1 MGGRTRTMFGWLV
14 AVVTLL
20 VAVPSR
26 AATPVFGPPLPVNGS
41 AASDTA
47 VDGAPRLATDGQGT
61 WLAVWAATGA
71 FGTDSDVLSARST
84 DHGVSWT
91 PPTPVNG
98 SASTD
103 EAFDFA
109 PAVATDGRG
118 TWVAVWA
125 ATNGADTDI
134 FVARS
139 TNAGSTWSTPAPLY
153 ADAASDAGNDDRP
166 QIAADAGGTWLVV
179 WDAPGRYGNDRDVLY
194 ARSLDGGVGWTAPAA
209 LGSNATTDRGTD
221 QRPQAAPDGAGGWL
235 AVWASTDSLGN
246 TIGIDFD
253 ILVTRS
259 TDGGATWSPVRA
271 LNGNA
276 GGDQSL
282 DDRPQLAT
290 DGAGTWVV
298 VWVSDDALGNT
309 IGPDLDVLTARS
321 VDGGVSW
328 STPQALNGNAATDTG
343 ADGAPVVATDGQGTW
358 VAVWETNDPMGGAL
372 GGTYDVVMAHSLDG
386 GANWAAPRQLDP
398 DAPADARRD
407 VSPQIVTDR
416 HGVWNAVWAGAGGTF
431 GADGDVLRAGGRE
444 RCGDGTVDPGE
455 QCDDGNTRGGD
466 ACPATCEFPPAPTPS
481 PTPTLA
487 GGGGAESTPGPI
499 GTTGAFPSADGTGG
513 SSGATPTVDPNAT
526 PTATTTGPTPT
537 VDPNATPTTT
547 ATGPTPT
554 IDPLATSTATPP
566 FEPGAPTASATSET
580 PLPTNTA
587 TPASGTGVPTPAPT
601 GFAGG
606 LASLSAAKAAVTCQ
620 RTLVK
625 AGAQLVGARLGH
637 LGRCARAVQR
647 CVQTLPDDAACLA
660 KAAARCDTALA
671 ALAKADAK
679 AAASV
684 RKRCGGAL
692 GFGDVLGAS
701 GVGFA
706 TLACLDGGAA
716 EHLDELIGCV
726 VGAHGCE
733 GARVFELLQPRAKE
747 LLRLPGMNAAR
758 LDAVVC
764 LPDHGGDGAG
774 VGDPAGLGKA
784 VDACGAAI
792 VKAGSAFVKKRLARQ
807 AKCADALFT
816 CVQLAPGNPACLS
829 KARTRCDQAAAAS
842 TADERALAAGIAKRC
857 NETTI
862 AYATLRAAGAANLDA
877 LATACAAVGVASLDG
892 LADYQQCVLRSEA
905 CRVATVLELQAPRL
919 AELLHLVDRP
929 FDGGICGELS

>member
-1 MGGRTRTMFGWLV
+1 MGGRRTVVSGCLV
-14 AVVTLL
+14 AAATLL
-20 VAVPSR
+20 VGAPIR
-26 AATPVFGPPLPVNGS
+26 AATPVFGPPLAVNGT

-47 VDGAPRLATDGQGT
+47 VDGAPRLVTDGQGT

-71 FGTDSDVLSARST
+71 FGADSDVLSSRST

-91 PPTPVNG
+91 SPVPVNG
-98 SASTD
+98 SPASD

-109 PAVATDGRG
+109 PAVATDGNG
-118 TWVAVWA
+118 TWVAVWT

-134 FVARS
+134 FVSRS
-139 TNAGSTWSTPAPLY
+139 TNAGATWSAPAPLY
-153 ADAASDAGNDDRP
+153 ADAASDTGNDDRP
-166 QIAADAGGTWLVV
+166 QIAVDDGGVWLVV
-179 WDAPGRYGNDRDVLY
+179 WDAPGRFGNDRDVLY

-221 QRPQAAPDGAGGWL
+221 QRPQPASDGAGGWL
-235 AVWASTDSLGN
+235 VVWASTDSLGN

-259 TDGGATWSPVRA
+259 ADGGITWSPVRA

-276 GGDQSL
+276 AGDHAL

-290 DGAGTWVV
+290 DGNGTWVV
-298 VWVSDDALGNT
+298 VWVSDDTLGDT
-309 IGPDLDVLTARS
+309 IGPDLDILTSRS
-321 VDGGVSW
+321 GDGGLTW
-328 STPQALNGNAATDTG
+328 STPHALNGNAATDTG

-372 GGTYDVVMAHSLDG
+372 GGTYDIVMAHSLDG
-386 GANWAAPRQLDP
+386 GANWSAPHQLDP
-398 DAPADARRD
+398 GAPSDARRD
-407 VSPQIVTDR
+407 VSPQIVTDGR
-416 HGVWNAVWAGAGGTF
+416 GLWNAVWAGAGGTF
-431 GADGDVLRAGGRE
+431 GADGDVLRAAGRE

-455 QCDDGNTRGGD
+455 QCDDGNTRDGD
-466 ACPATCEFPPAPTPS
+466 ACPATCEFPPLPTPIA
-481 PTPTLA
+481 TPTLA

-499 GTTGAFPSADGTGG
+499 GTSGGPPSANETGG
-513 SSGATPTVDPNAT
+513 PNGATPTVDPNAT
-526 PTATTTGPTPT
+526 PTAT
-537 VDPNATPTTT
+537 AT

-554 IDPLATSTATPP
+554 IDPLATPTVTPSGGPDVPTSTATS
-566 FEPGAPTASATSET
+566 AS
-580 PLPTNTA
+580 PLPTGGVTPGGGTA
-587 TPASGTGVPTPAPT
+587 VPTPAPT
-601 GFAGG
+601 GFGGG

-620 RTLVK
+620 RTIVK

-660 KAAARCDTALA
+660 KAAARCDNALVA
-671 ALAKADAK
+671 VAKADTK

-684 RKRCGGAL
+684 RKRCAGTLAFADVLGGAGL
-692 GFGDVLGAS
+692 GFG
-701 GVGFA
+701 

-716 EHLDELIGCV
+716 EHLDELVGCV
-726 VGAHGCE
+726 IGAHGCE
-733 GARVFELLQPRAKE
+733 GARVFEMLQPRAKE

-764 LPDHGGDGAG
+764 LPDHGGDGDG

-784 VDACGAAI
+784 VDGCGAAI
-792 VKAGSAFVKKRLARQ
+792 VKAGSAFVKKRLTRQ

-816 CVQLAPGNPACLS
+816 CVQLAPGNPACLG

-842 TADERALAAGIAKRC
+842 AADERALAAGIAKRC

-877 LATACAAVGVASLDG
+877 LAASCAAVGVSALEA
-892 LADYQQCVLRSEA
+892 LADYQQCVSRSEA
-905 CRVATVLELQAPRL
+905 CRVATLLELQAPRV
-919 AELLHLVDRP
+919 AELLTLAGRS
-929 FDGGICGELS
+929 FDLASCGSN

>member
-1 MGGRTRTMFGWLV
+1 MGGRTTKVFGWLV
-14 AVVTLL
+14 AAVTLL

-26 AATPVFGPPLPVNGS
+26 AATPVFGPPFPVNG
-41 AASDTA
+41 AAGSDTA

-71 FGTDSDVLSARST
+71 LGTDSDVLSARST

-91 PPTPVNG
+91 SPVPVNG
-98 SASTD
+98 SAATD

-109 PAVATDGRG
+109 PAVATDGDG

-125 ATNGADTDI
+125 ATNGPDTDI

-139 TNAGSTWSTPAPLY
+139 TNAGTTWSTPAPLY
-153 ADAASDAGNDDRP
+153 ADAASDTGNDDRP
-166 QIAADAGGTWLVV
+166 QIAVDGAGHWLVV
-179 WDAPGRYGNDRDVLY
+179 WDAPGRFGNDRDVLY

-209 LGSNATTDRGTD
+209 LGGNATTDRGTD
-221 QRPQAAPDGAGGWL
+221 QRPHAAPDGAGGWL
-235 AVWASTDSLGN
+235 VVWASTDSLGN

-253 ILVTRS
+253 IFVTRS

-276 GGDQSL
+276 IGDQAL

-298 VWVSDDALGNT
+298 VWVSDDTLADT

-321 VDGGVSW
+321 VDGGATW
-328 STPQALNGNAATDTG
+328 STPRALNGNAATDTG
-343 ADGAPVVATDGQGTW
+343 ADGAPVVATDRQGTW

-386 GANWAAPRQLDP
+386 GANWSTARQLDP
-398 DAPADARRD
+398 DAPTDARRD
-407 VSPQIVTDR
+407 VSPQIVTDA
-416 HGVWNAVWAGAGGTF
+416 HGVWNAVWAGAGGTL

-444 RCGDGTVDPGE
+444 RCGDGNVDPGE

-466 ACPATCEFPPAPTPS
+466 ACPATCEFPPAPTPIA
-481 PTPTLA
+481 TPTLA
-487 GGGGAESTPGPI
+487 GGGAESTPGPLATSS
-499 GTTGAFPSADGTGG
+499 GSPSATGTSGPN
-513 SSGATPTVDPNAT
+513 GATPTVDPNAT
-526 PTATTTGPTPT
+526 PTATAIGPTPT
-537 VDPNATPTTT
+537 A
-547 ATGPTPT
+547 
-554 IDPLATSTATPP
+554 DPLATPTATPTSGP
-566 FEPGAPTASATSET
+566 GGPTSTTPDASPTPTGGATPGAAT
-580 PLPTNTA
+580 
-587 TPASGTGVPTPAPT
+587 GIPTPAPP

-606 LASLSAAKAAVTCQ
+606 LSNRAAAKAAVACQ
-620 RTLVK
+620 RTIVK
-625 AGAQLVGARLGH
+625 AGAQLVSARLGH
-637 LGRCARAVQR
+637 LGRCARSVQR
-647 CVQTLPDDAACLA
+647 CVQTLPDDAACLT
-660 KAAARCDTALA
+660 KAAVRCDNALA

-684 RKRCGGAL
+684 RKRCGGTL
-692 GFGDVLGAS
+692 GFADVLGAA
-701 GVGFA
+701 GLGFGA
-706 TLACLDGGAA
+706 LACLDGGAA
-716 EHLDELIGCV
+716 EHLDEWVGCV

-747 LLRLPGMNAAR
+747 LLRLPGMHAAR

-784 VDACGAAI
+784 VDVCGGAI
-792 VKAGSAFVKKRLARQ
+792 VKAGSAFVKKRLARR

-816 CVQLAPGNPACLS
+816 CAQLAPGDPACLA
-829 KARTRCDQAAAAS
+829 KARARCDLAATAS
-842 TADERALAAGIAKRC
+842 AADERALGAGIAKRC

-862 AYATLRAAGAANLDA
+862 AYATLRVAGAANLDA
-877 LATACAAVGVASLDG
+877 LASSCAAVGVPALDS
-892 LADYQQCVLRSEA
+892 LADYQQCVARSEV
-905 CRVATVLELQAPRL
+905 CRVATLLELQAPRV
-919 AELLHLVDRP
+919 AELLAVAGRTFDRAAC
-929 FDGGICGELS
+929 GGR

>member
-1 MGGRTRTMFGWLV
+1 MGGRTTVVFGWLV
-14 AVVTLL
+14 AAATLL
-20 VAVPSR
+20 VGAPAR
-26 AATPVFGPPLPVNGS
+26 AATPVFGPPLAVNGT
-41 AASDTA
+41 ADGDTA
-47 VDGAPRLATDGQGT
+47 VDGAPRLATDAQGT

-91 PPTPVNG
+91 APAPVNG
-98 SASTD
+98 SAATD
-103 EAFDFA
+103 DAFDFA
-109 PAVATDGRG
+109 PAVATDGNG
-118 TWVAVWA
+118 TWVAVWV

-139 TNAGSTWSTPAPLY
+139 TNAGATWSAPAPLY
-153 ADAASDAGNDDRP
+153 ADAATDSGNDDRP
-166 QIAADAGGTWLVV
+166 QIAVDDAGTWLVV
-179 WDAPGRYGNDRDVLY
+179 WDAPGRFGNDRDILY
-194 ARSLDGGVGWTAPAA
+194 ARSLDGGVGWSAPAA

-221 QRPQAAPDGAGGWL
+221 QRPQPASDGAGGWL
-235 AVWASTDSLGN
+235 VVWASTDSLGN

-259 TDGGATWSPVRA
+259 TDGGITWSPVRA

-276 GGDQSL
+276 AGDQTL

-290 DGAGTWVV
+290 DGRGTWVV
-298 VWVSDDALGNT
+298 VWVSDDTLGDT
-309 IGPDLDVLTARS
+309 IGPDLDVLTSRS
-321 VDGGVSW
+321 GDGGLTW
-328 STPQALNGNAATDTG
+328 STPHALNGNAATDTG

-372 GGTYDVVMAHSLDG
+372 GGTYDIVMAHSLDG
-386 GANWAAPRQLDP
+386 GANWSAPHQLDP
-398 DAPADARRD
+398 GAPSDARRD
-407 VSPQIVTDR
+407 VSPQIVTDG
-416 HGVWNAVWAGAGGTF
+416 HGLWNAVWAGAGGTF
-431 GADGDVLRAGGRE
+431 GADGDVLRAAGRE

-466 ACPATCEFPPAPTPS
+466 ACPATCEFPPLPTPIA
-481 PTPTLA
+481 TPTLS
-487 GGGGAESTPGPI
+487 GGGGAESTPGPV
-499 GTTGAFPSADGTGG
+499 GTSGGSPTGNGTGAPN
-513 SSGATPTVDPNAT
+513 GATPTVDPNAT
-526 PTATTTGPTPT
+526 PTAT
-537 VDPNATPTTT
+537 

-554 IDPLATSTATPP
+554 IDPLATPTTTPTATATSDPGVP
-566 FEPGAPTASATSET
+566 TETAATGAPTPTNGTTPGGATS
-580 PLPTNTA
+580 
-587 TPASGTGVPTPAPT
+587 VPTPAPT

-606 LASLSAAKAAVTCQ
+606 LSNLSVAKAAVTCQ
-620 RTLVK
+620 RAIVK

-637 LGRCARAVQR
+637 LGRCARAVHR

-660 KAAARCDTALA
+660 KAAARCDNALA
-671 ALAKADAK
+671 ALAKADTK

-684 RKRCGGAL
+684 RKRCGGTL
-692 GFGDVLGAS
+692 GFADVLGAS
-701 GVGFA
+701 GLGFGA
-706 TLACLDGGAA
+706 RACLDGGAA

-758 LDAVVC
+758 LDTVVC
-764 LPDHGGDGAG
+764 LPDHGGDGDG

-784 VDACGAAI
+784 VDACGGAI

-816 CVQLAPGNPACLS
+816 CVQLAPGNPACLG
-829 KARTRCDQAAAAS
+829 KVRTRCDQAAAAS
-842 TADERALAAGIAKRC
+842 AADERALAAGIAKRC

-877 LATACAAVGVASLDG
+877 LAASCATVDVPALDT

-905 CRVATVLELQAPRL
+905 CRVATLLELQAPRV
-919 AELLHLVDRP
+919 AELLAVAGRSFDRASC
-929 FDGGICGELS
+929 GGS

>member
-1 MGGRTRTMFGWLV
+1 MGGRTTTMFGCLV
-14 AVVTLL
+14 AAATLL
-20 VAVPSR
+20 VAVPGR
-26 AATPVFGPPLPVNGS
+26 AATPVFGPPLPVNGL
-41 AASDTA
+41 AKSDTA
-47 VDGAPRLATDGQGT
+47 VDGAPRLATDGHGA

-71 FGTDSDVLSARST
+71 FGADSDVLSTRST

-91 PPTPVNG
+91 AIVPVNTTA
-98 SASTD
+98 ASD

-109 PAVATDGRG
+109 PTIATDGSG
-118 TWVAVWA
+118 TWIAVWA
-125 ATNGADTDI
+125 ATNAADTDI

-139 TNAGSTWSTPAPLY
+139 TNAGATWSTAAPLY
-153 ADAASDAGNDDRP
+153 ADAASDTGNDERP
-166 QIAADAGGTWLVV
+166 QIAVDGAGNWLVV
-179 WDAPGRYGNDRDVLY
+179 WDASGRFGNDRDVLY
-194 ARSLDGGVGWTAPAA
+194 ARSHDGGIGWTAPAA

-221 QRPQAAPDGAGGWL
+221 QRPQVASDVAGNWVV
-235 AVWASTDSLGN
+235 VWASTDALGN

-276 GGDQSL
+276 IGDQSL

-290 DGAGTWVV
+290 DDAGTWVV
-298 VWVSDDALGNT
+298 VWVSDDTLGGT
-309 IGPDLDVLTARS
+309 TGPDLDILTARS
-321 VDGGVSW
+321 VDGGVTW
-328 STPQALNGNAATDTG
+328 TTPRALNGNAATDTG

-386 GANWAAPRQLDP
+386 GANWSAPHQLDP
-398 DAPADARRD
+398 DAPSDARRD
-407 VSPQIVTDR
+407 VSPQIVTDA
-416 HGVWNAVWAGAGGTF
+416 HGVWNAIWAGAGGTF
-431 GADGDVLRAGGRE
+431 GADGDILRAGGRE
-444 RCGDGTVDPGE
+444 RCGDGIVDPGE

-466 ACPATCEFPPAPTPS
+466 ACPATCEFPPP
-481 PTPTLA
+481 PTPTATPTLIE
-487 GGGGAESTPGPI
+487 GGGAESTPGAGP
-499 GTTGAFPSADGTGG
+499 TTGASPSGGGTG
-513 SSGATPTVDPNAT
+513 SSNGATPTVDPNAT
-526 PTATTTGPTPT
+526 PTAT
-537 VDPNATPTTT
+537 

-554 IDPLATSTATPP
+554 FDPLATPTATPTVDP
-566 FEPGAPTASATSET
+566 LATPTATPTTGPGEPTATST
-580 PLPTNTA
+580 SGSPLPTGGA
-587 TPASGTGVPTPAPT
+587 TPGGGTSVPTPAPT

-606 LASLSAAKAAVTCQ
+606 LSSLTAAKAAVTCQ
-620 RTLVK
+620 RTIVK

-647 CVQTLPDDAACLA
+647 CVQTLPADAACLA
-660 KAAARCDTALA
+660 KAAARCDNALA
-671 ALAKADAK
+671 ALAKADTK

-692 GFGDVLGAS
+692 AFGDLLAGA
-701 GVGFA
+701 GLGFA
-706 TLACLDGGAA
+706 TQACVDDGAA

-733 GARVFELLQPRAKE
+733 GARAFEMLQPRAKE

-764 LPDHGGDGAG
+764 LPDHGGDGAD

-784 VDACGAAI
+784 VDACGGAI

-816 CVQLAPGNPACLS
+816 CVQLAPGNSTCLA
-829 KARTRCDQAAAAS
+829 KARVRCDQAAAAS
-842 TADERALAAGIAKRC
+842 AADERTLATGIAKRC
-857 NETTI
+857 NETTV

-877 LATACAAVGVASLDG
+877 LTASCASVGVASLDD
-892 LADYQQCVLRSEA
+892 LADYQQCVLRGEA
-905 CRVATVLELQAPRL
+905 CRVATLLRLQAPRV
-919 AELLHLVDRP
+919 AELLGVVGRT
-929 FDGGICGELS
+929 FDGATCGDG